1 MLTTERFNHI
11 RKKELEEIFTKK
23 NISSIWRKIVR
34 DQLRRIDITDI
45 FDYYDFNYN
54 IDERA
59 SLLRTQIL
67 NGSYEPAKPL
77 IYRLEKKFGICRHI
91 IIPQPLDALIL
102 QIITETISE
111 EILKN
116 QPSEN
121 SFYSRDKHN
130 VRKPHEIDEY
140 GFNWRVLWKKMQQKI
155 FHFKETKNLIIV
167 TDLTNYYDSI
177 YIPELRKTISGYVE
191 NKESIQD
198 ILFKIIE
205 KISWIPDY
213 LPYIGRGL
221 PTTNL
226 EGIRLLAHSF
236 LFELDTVLK
245 NTSNNSFTRWMDD
258 IIVGIDNKEEAISS
272 LSSASDIL
280 KSRGLALNLKKTD
293 IYSSKEA
300 EFHFM
305 IHENKYLDEIDID
318 KHLKDGINKISNEL
332 LKKFNNHLK
341 NNKSAKYYEKISKRY
356 ITIFGKLKS
365 KRILKH
371 IPKYFNDYPGIRDNL
386 LYYLDSIGYSK
397 RTSQIV
403 LEILDNIKLH
413 DDISLFNICKL
424 ITNWK
429 VPINKYGEEFITNV
443 IEKVEEFS
451 KKRKEPFDFY
461 CILWLRTKYNQPED
475 LINFIFKYEN
485 LWKTHPF
492 LRRQATAIMS
502 RLLLYKE
509 DKVITFLN
517 KQIATAEPNIVSVA
531 TTILSF
537 SNIKNIETK
546 VIMN

>member
-67 NGSYEPAKPL
+67 NGSYEPSKPL

-116 QPSEN
+116 QPSKN

-140 GFNWRVLWKKMQQKI
+140 GFNWITLWKKMQKKI

-177 YIPELRKTISGYVE
+177 YIPELRKIISGYVK
-191 NKESIQD
+191 NKEGIQD

-213 LPYIGRGL
+213 LPYVGREL

-226 EGIRLLAHSF
+226 EGVRLLAHSF

-245 NTSNNSFTRWMDD
+245 NTSNDSFTRWMDD
-258 IIVGIDNKEEAISS
+258 IIIGIDN
-272 LSSASDIL
+272 
-280 KSRGLALNLKKTD
+280 
-293 IYSSKEA
+293 
-300 EFHFM
+300 
-305 IHENKYLDEIDID
+305 
-318 KHLKDGINKISNEL
+318 
-332 LKKFNNHLK
+332 
-341 NNKSAKYYEKISKRY
+341 
-356 ITIFGKLKS
+356 
-365 KRILKH
+365 
-371 IPKYFNDYPGIRDNL
+371 
-386 LYYLDSIGYSK
+386 
-397 RTSQIV
+397 
-403 LEILDNIKLH
+403 
-413 DDISLFNICKL
+413 
-424 ITNWK
+424 
-429 VPINKYGEEFITNV
+429 
-443 IEKVEEFS
+443 
-451 KKRKEPFDFY
+451 
-461 CILWLRTKYNQPED
+461 
-475 LINFIFKYEN
+475 
-485 LWKTHPF
+485 
-492 LRRQATAIMS
+492 
-502 RLLLYKE
+502 
-509 DKVITFLN
+509 
-517 KQIATAEPNIVSVA
+517 
-531 TTILSF
+531 
-537 SNIKNIETK
+537 
-546 VIMN
+546 